1 MMFPEL
7 ARDDVFRLE
16 TRRLWLRWPRRADAD
31 ILARVCPTTDLA
43 RRPGVPQALAT
54 TSAAADYVAA
64 MRDANETG
72 RQLALVLT
80 PKGDPAGLVGGV
92 ALTASL
98 PGTLELGFWGAAG
111 SHAEGMVAEAVE
123 GLLDFAFTFTGAREI
138 GATIRSGN
146 PQARQ
151 MLERLGF
158 GLAGSGLEASASEGG
173 MVPVERWRLER
184 RTFVGREDG
193 RGASAGL
200 MLAAGVR
207 RACYG

>member
-43 RRPGVPQALAT
+43 RRPGVPPALAT
-54 TSAAADYVAA
+54 TSAAADYIGTV
-64 MRDANETG
+64 REANETG
-72 RQLALVLT
+72 RQLALVLA
-80 PKGDPAGLVGGV
+80 PKGDPAGVIGGV
-92 ALTASL
+92 ALKASL
-98 PGTLELGFWGAAG
+98 PGTLELGFWLAAG
-111 SHAEGMVAEAVE
+111 SRGEGLVAEAVE
-123 GLLDFAFTFTGAREI
+123 GLLAFAFTFTGAREI
-138 GATIRSGN
+138 GAIVRSGN

-158 GLAGSGLEASASEGG
+158 GLAGSGLEALASEGG

-184 RTFVGREDG
+184 RSFVGREDA
-193 RGASAGL
+193 RGASAGP
-200 MLAAGVR
+200 MPAEVAR
-207 RACYG
+207 RACCG